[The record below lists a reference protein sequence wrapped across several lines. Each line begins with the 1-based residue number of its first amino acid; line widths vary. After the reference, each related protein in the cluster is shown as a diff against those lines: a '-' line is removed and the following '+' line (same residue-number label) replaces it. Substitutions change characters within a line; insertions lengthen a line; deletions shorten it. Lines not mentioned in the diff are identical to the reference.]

1 MVMIAPPDFS
11 TLEKRLRGRGDHVA
25 EDVIRARLEK
35 AKFELS
41 LTPDYDY
48 LVINGDD
55 AIDAAA
61 DEIIGIADAEKRRT
75 SRNKSFY
82 DEFFA

>member
-1 MVMIAPPDFS
+1 MRRRIMI
-11 TLEKRLRGRGDHVA
+11 LWRGVCAAGGDRVA
-25 EDVIRARLEK
+25 EEVIRARLEK

-55 AIDAAA
+55 AVDVAA
-61 DEIIGIADAEKRRT
+61 DEIIGIADSEKRRT
-75 SRNKSFY
+75 SRNKTFY
-82 DEFFA
+82 DDFFA